1 MGGLIM
7 VKKKNKDYVPFSIK
21 MEADVYHR
29 FRSYADKL
37 GQTYTVCLERMITEY
52 LDEKGYKGPG
62 NPE

>member
-1 MGGLIM
+1 MARQKSKEYI
-7 VKKKNKDYVPFSIK
+7 PFSMK

-52 LDEKGYKGPG
+52 LDDKGYECPK
-62 NPE
+62 ESEEKA

>member
-1 MGGLIM
+1 MARQKSKEYI
-7 VKKKNKDYVPFSIK
+7 PFSMK

-52 LDEKGYKGPG
+52 LDDKGYECPKE
-62 NPE
+62 PEEKA